1 MGEAN
6 TPTVIDVQKRVSE
19 VIEQVT
25 KLKVVSIDKLEGID
39 DLRPVFIV
47 DTELTDQSP
56 YMKNWA
62 DNEVMV
68 DIYYF
73 GQSTVDC
80 KQMADTL
87 NAVFVNPLKIGP
99 VVVVPDAH
107 NAQVS
112 TLYVLQYTMTIS
124 YLTLIEADYIDIT
137 MGHIPHISDYNDD
150 VMGEV
155 YTNDDLL
162 IKEEDDNGGN

>member
-1 MGEAN
+1 MAEAN

-47 DTELTDQSP
+47 DTELSDQSP

-62 DNEVMV
+62 ENEVLV

-73 GQSTVDC
+73 GGSTVDC
-80 KQMADTL
+80 KQMADKL
-87 NAVFVNPLKIGP
+87 NAVFCNPLKIGP

-107 NAQVS
+107 NATVS
-112 TLYVLQYTMTIS
+112 SKYILTYNMTIS
-124 YLTLIEADYIDIT
+124 YLTLIDNEYIDIT
-137 MGHIPHISDYNDD
+137 MGHVDHITDYNTE
-150 VMGEV
+150 MIGEV
-155 YTNDDLL
+155 YANNELFA
-162 IKEEDDNGGN
+162 KEEDNGSD

>member
-1 MGEAN
+1 MSAAN

-19 VIEQVT
+19 VIEEVT
-25 KLKVVSIDKLEGID
+25 GLRVVSIDKLEGVD

-47 DTELTDQSP
+47 DTALSDQSP

-62 DNEVMV
+62 ENEVLV

-73 GQSTVDC
+73 GASTVDC
-80 KQMADTL
+80 KQMADRL
-87 NAVFVNPLKIGP
+87 NAVFCNPLKIGP

-107 NAQVS
+107 NAVVTS
-112 TLYVLQYTMTIS
+112 KYILQYNMSIS
-124 YLTLIEADYIDIT
+124 YLTLIETDYREIT
-137 MGHIPHISDYNDD
+137 MGHVDHISDYNDE

-155 YTNDDLL
+155 YSNNDL
-162 IKEEDDNGGN
+162 IAKEEDNGSD